1 MRPAVSTTTA
11 ASGTRLKSGP
21 SPVHW
26 SGSPA
31 SRPVR
36 ALSRLHGAYSGPSA
50 QFHCGSDAHRW
61 PDLRQVHAR
70 QRCGWGDARIRR
82 GSRASAWRHECRL
95 PGLCLGSK
103 GHNDRADPPQIET
116 FIVAVRARSGSL
128 PCRGACG
135 AACARAVL
143 WSERAGAIVLPRSA
157 AMSPALVPR
166 LSATPIHRTR
176 IGSHLEAS
184 FHVRGVTNSSI
195 RDALVDLPASRPPT
209 ATRGTWPSSFP
220 PTC

>member
-1 MRPAVSTTTA
+1 MAR
-11 ASGTRLKSGP
+11 TRDPRSI
-21 SPVHW
+21 
-26 SGSPA
+26 
-31 SRPVR
+31 
-36 ALSRLHGAYSGPSA
+36 
-50 QFHCGSDAHRW
+50 HCGSDVIGGPAFAG
-61 PDLRQVHAR
+61 PRQAAV
-70 QRCGWGDARIRR
+70 GSGDARIRR